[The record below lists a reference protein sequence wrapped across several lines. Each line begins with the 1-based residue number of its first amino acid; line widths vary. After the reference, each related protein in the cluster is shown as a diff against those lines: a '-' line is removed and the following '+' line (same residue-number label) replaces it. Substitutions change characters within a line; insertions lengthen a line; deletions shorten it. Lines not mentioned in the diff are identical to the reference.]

1 MARRKCTLQ
10 DQALPLRGPLP
21 LEPRAASP
29 SERNFLSRKTDI
41 MLEMTISSEVTNFP
55 RMN

>member
-29 SERNFLSRKTDI
+29 SDRNFLSRKTDI